1 MATPAPPQEPTKEP
15 TPAVESKDAP
25 APATTDVKKE
35 PVDAPEPPKPKPE
48 AENPFSK
55 EYEARMRPLL
65 EKYNR
70 IREYLRDEPEIHAA
84 QIVVIGDQSAGKS
97 SVLESLVRVS
107 LPRGTG
113 VVTKV
118 PIVIESH
125 NIEDGKE
132 PYATVRRGVERAPTQ
147 TKKPGV
153 ISMAAEVWESLKVPQ
168 KKEEEPAAK
177 RRRGIGAESGEAT
190 AAQKVAIKNIEQK
203 IREEQRNILQGRS
216 FCDVPVYV
224 DVYQPGVP
232 DITLVDLPGINYDS
246 ADNKRKIQQIYKKYI
261 TPEES
266 LILNVIPATSDIAA
280 NESCLYAKEADPR
293 QMRTLH
299 VLTKIDKADTDVD
312 DKMRGLGR
320 FVLVRNRTQDELE
333 RGVTLEEVRRKEV
346 ETIMAHPALRA
357 AGLDSRGT
365 DALARMLV
373 REDHAR
379 MRSSI
384 ARLLRRVPAKQA
396 EIRNQILS
404 MPRPCQTESD
414 KRELFQHYIG
424 DVNNTIKELL
434 RGNWSQD
441 DDEEMHMNARLQDL
455 YDNHDKVMRAVTA
468 KFFRPDFRAST
479 FKAVRESRGVTLAN
493 FIQDP
498 VLKMIIN
505 KEVHSIQPYTEKLVD
520 DCLHYLVD
528 RVTTITLKAFD
539 RFDVAGREVV
549 GYCSTELEK
558 SAASTKSKVQDLF
571 MCELNGPYTVNHYYM
586 DTLNKIREQIRDHD
600 AKDAA
605 PAQPTFTV
613 TGAGG
618 GQWTGASG
626 ISSSEAL
633 ADANVSISDLR
644 QMIGVSNDDQATFDM
659 QCALFSYWKVVQKRM
674 TDYIHMLVRS
684 VMCETAMNLGQ
695 ETWTEHHSV
704 LSPLLNEPPSLAAER
719 EDLQRRLT
727 QLELVETELRSIQA
741 Y

>member
-1 MATPAPPQEPTKEP
+1 M
-15 TPAVESKDAP
+15 
-25 APATTDVKKE
+25 
-35 PVDAPEPPKPKPE
+35 
-48 AENPFSK
+48 
-55 EYEARMRPLL
+55 
-65 EKYNR
+65 
-70 IREYLRDEPEIHAA
+70 
-84 QIVVIGDQSAGKS
+84 
-97 SVLESLVRVS
+97 
-107 LPRGTG
+107 
-113 VVTKV
+113 
-118 PIVIESH
+118 
-125 NIEDGKE
+125 
-132 PYATVRRGVERAPTQ
+132 RRGVERAPTQ
-147 TKKPGV
+147 AKKPGV
-153 ISMAAEVWESLKVPQ
+153 ISMAAEVWKSLKVPEGRQ
-168 KKEEEPAAK
+168 DEAPTAK
-177 RRRGIGAESGEAT
+177 RRRGAGAETGEAT
-190 AAQKVAIKNIEQK
+190 TAQKVEIKNIEGK

-224 DVYQPGVP
+224 DVYQPNVP

-266 LILNVIPATSDIAA
+266 LILNVIPATSDIAS

-293 QMRTLH
+293 QMRTLN
-299 VLTKIDKADTDVD
+299 VLTKIDKADSDVD

-320 FVLVRNRTQDELE
+320 FVLVRNRTQEELE

-498 VLKMIIN
+498 VLKMIVN

-549 GYCSTELEK
+549 GFASTELEK

-571 MCELNGPYTVNHYYM
+571 ISELNGPYTVNHYYM

-600 AKDAA
+600 AKDAQ

-613 TGAGG
+613 TGGG
-618 GQWTGASG
+618 GAWTGASG

-674 TDYIHMLVRS
+674 TDYVHMYVRS
-684 VMCETAMNLGQ
+684 FMCETAMNLGT